1 MNRPD
6 ELPNPDDMGGGGG
19 GRIPFPKEMPQELP
33 VTVARSLVSEIVLL
47 RNRLNTI
54 ENAAIVAR
62 FGRWGGG
69 IGGPAEL
76 PNPDDPGGG
85 GFGGGFGG
93 SEIPFEIPREIP
105 FELPVDFESAIDS
118 RISSLRGEILGQ
130 IAELKEL
137 IQKRG

>member
-1 MNRPD
+1 MNHPA
-6 ELPNPDDMGGGGG
+6 ELPNPDDTGGGGG
-19 GRIPFPKEMPQELP
+19 GRIRIPKEIPQELP
-33 VTVARSLVSEIVLL
+33 VTVARDLVSQILL
-47 RNRLNTI
+47 IRNRLNAF

-62 FGRWGGG
+62 LGAWGGG

-85 GFGGGFGG
+85 GFGGG
-93 SEIPFEIPREIP
+93 EIPFEIPREIP
-105 FELPVDFESAIDS
+105 FELPVDFESLIDS
-118 RISSLRGEILGQ
+118 RISVLRGEILGQ